1 MAIQF
6 ELYKNPHPKDE
17 ENKETYHARVVNFQH
32 IDTDYLAK
40 EIQIATS
47 LTVGDVKSVLDS
59 LSHFMGDRLREG
71 ESVHLDGIGY
81 FQIKLNSKEPITS
94 PKLKANQIKLKAN
107 ISFKADAKLK
117 RSVSVV
123 HLERSKVKPHS
134 ASRSNEEIDKLLAN
148 YFSNNPILTRSDFQ
162 RLCGFTPTTAARH
175 IKRLKE
181 EKKLKNI
188 NTYYNPIYMPMPGYY
203 GKAEIKEDEAN
214 TIQQ

>member
-6 ELYKNPHPKDE
+6 ELYKTPRPKDE
-17 ENKETYHARVVNFQH
+17 EGKETYHARVVNFQH

-47 LTVGDVKSVLDS
+47 LTEGDVKSVLDS

-107 ISFKADAKLK
+107 ISFKADIKLK
-117 RSVSVV
+117 KSVSVV
-123 HLERSKVKPHS
+123 HLERSKLKPHS
-134 ASRSNEEIDKLLAN
+134 ASRSNEEVDKLLTN
-148 YFSNNPILTRSDFQ
+148 YFNNNPILTRSDFQ

-181 EKKLKNI
+181 EKK
-188 NTYYNPIYMPMPGYY
+188 
-203 GKAEIKEDEAN
+203 
-214 TIQQ
+214 

>member
-6 ELYKNPHPKDE
+6 ELYKTPRPKDE
-17 ENKETYHARVVNFQH
+17 EDKEVYHARVVNFQH

-47 LTVGDVKSVLDS
+47 LTEGDVKSVLES

-71 ESVHLDGIGY
+71 QSVHLDGIGY
-81 FQIKLNSKEPITS
+81 FQIKLNSQEPITS

-123 HLERSKVKPHS
+123 HVERSKLKPHS
-134 ASRSNEEIDKLLAN
+134 AVLSNDEIDKLLTN
-148 YFSNNPILTRSDFQ
+148 YFKSNPVLTRRDFQ
-162 RLCGFTPTTAARH
+162 GLCGFAPTTAARQ

-181 EKKLKNI
+181 RFFVHPK
-188 NTYYNPIYMPMPGYY
+188 
-203 GKAEIKEDEAN
+203 
-214 TIQQ
+214 